1 MPLESYQKISARPGK
16 QKSSREKSPADK
28 TLKER
33 VRALM
38 KREKNEGHNKIVGE
52 TRMKLK
58 ELFSDIKTKNTP
70 QKKAPRE
77 KDGDKKADWTYQGLG
92 GISVKNDE
100 GTMSMRAAGLT
111 FGNNKGKIVLGAT
124 HSSQRDMPWE
134 EAQGQVGIGLVG
146 SIKF

>member
-33 VRALM
+33 VRAIM

-77 KDGDKKADWTYQGLG
+77 KDGDTKPDWTY
-92 GISVKNDE
+92 K
-100 GTMSMRAAGLT
+100 
-111 FGNNKGKIVLGAT
+111 
-124 HSSQRDMPWE
+124 
-134 EAQGQVGIGLVG
+134 GIGLKAVKTDDG
-146 SIKF
+146 REKMKVFGLKFGNENGEIALGAMHESQQDTP

>member
-1 MPLESYQKISARPGK
+1 MPLESYQKISATPRK

-33 VRALM
+33 VRAIM

-58 ELFSDIKTKNTP
+58 ELFSDIKSKNTP

-77 KDGDKKADWTYQGLG
+77 KD
-92 GISVKNDE
+92 
-100 GTMSMRAAGLT
+100 
-111 FGNNKGKIVLGAT
+111 
-124 HSSQRDMPWE
+124 
-134 EAQGQVGIGLVG
+134 
-146 SIKF
+146 

>member
-33 VRALM
+33 VRAIM

-77 KDGDKKADWTYQGLG
+77 KDGDNNSNWTYQGLG
-92 GISVKNDE
+92 VTSVKTADE
-100 GTMSMRAAGLT
+100 RMKMKVLGPK
-111 FGNNKGKIVLGAT
+111 FGNEKGGITLGAM
-124 HSSQRDMPWE
+124 HKSEQNGPWE
-134 EAQGQVGIGLVG
+134 ESHSSLGVAFAVHRN
-146 SIKF
+146 F